1 MTDFYNGSEINS
13 KLDISEVVSKRV
25 KLTKKGSSLLGLCPF
40 HNEKTPSF
48 HVNLNKQFY
57 HCFGCGEHGSSID
70 FIMKIDSLTFI
81 DACNYLIHTY
91 GLSVSNIFNTN
102 RQKKNQNKYKSS
114 LELNL
119 LVATLFKENLKSS
132 DQAINY
138 IKKRGISGEVEAKFL
153 IGFAD

>member
-1 MTDFYNGSEINS
+1 MTGFYNGSEINS

-25 KLTKKGSSLLGLCPF
+25 KLIKKGSSLLGLCPF

-70 FIMKIDSLTFI
+70 FIMKVDSLTFI

-91 GLSVSNIFNTN
+91 GLSVSNISNTN
-102 RQKKNQNKYKSS
+102 RQKKIKINI
-114 LELNL
+114 NL
-119 LVATLFKENLKSS
+119 ARNL
-132 DQAINY
+132 IC
-138 IKKRGISGEVEAKFL
+138 L
-153 IGFAD
+153 

>member
-1 MTDFYNGSEINS
+1 MTGFYNGSEINS

-25 KLTKKGSSLLGLCPF
+25 KLIKKGSSLLGLCPF

-70 FIMKIDSLTFI
+70 FVMKIDSLSFI

-91 GLSVSNIFNTN
+91 GLSVSKISNLNN
-102 RQKKNQNKYKSS
+102 HKKNQNKFKSS
-114 LELNL
+114 SG
-119 LVATLFKENLKSS
+119 TKSPCCYLF
-132 DQAINY
+132 
-138 IKKRGISGEVEAKFL
+138 
-153 IGFAD
+153 